1 MKFGLFDQN
10 DASGLPPHEQ
20 YENRLQLIELCD
32 RSGFHIYQV
41 SEHHGT
47 PLSLTPSPSVWLA
60 AVAQRTKRI
69 RLGPLVYLLPIY
81 NPIRLAEEICMLDQ
95 LSGGRFEFGVGRGAS
110 PHEIRFLGVR
120 PEEAADI
127 HREAF
132 DVVMQGV
139 TTGRVNHSGRWQL
152 DDVPLAVRPFQRP
165 HPPIW
170 YASASPESAVWP
182 AENGYNVIAGG
193 PIERVASVA
202 AGYREAFAKAHPN
215 AETMPLIGMNRYVVV
230 ADTDAEAEAIARKAW
245 VTFYESFI
253 LLWKKLGGQPVN
265 AKLPP
270 EIGPLLE
277 GGLAIAGRPETVAAK
292 LHEQIARAKVTFL
305 SGSFVFG
312 DMRHDAARHS
322 LELFASKVMPEL
334 SSIGE
339 PRASAP
345 SLAEA

>member
-10 DASGLPPHEQ
+10 DANGLPPHEQ

-47 PLSLTPSPSVWLA
+47 PLSLSPSPSVWLS
-60 AVAQRTKRI
+60 AVAQRTKWM

-110 PHEIRFLGVR
+110 PHEIRFLGIR

-127 HREAF
+127 YREAF
-132 DVVMQGV
+132 EIVMQGV
-139 TTGRVNHSGRWQL
+139 TTGKVNHSGRWQFE
-152 DDVPLAVRPFQRP
+152 DVPLAVRPFQRP
-165 HPPIW
+165 HPPLW

-182 AENGYNVIAGG
+182 AQNGYNVIAGG
-193 PIERVASVA
+193 PIERVTAVA
-202 AGYREAFAKAHPN
+202 AGYREAFAKAHPE

-230 ADTDAEAEAIARKAW
+230 ADTDAEAEAIARNAW
-245 VTFYESFI
+245 VTFYDSFS
-253 LLWKKLGGQPVN
+253 LLWRKLGGQPVN

-270 EIGPLLE
+270 ELGPLLE
-277 GGLAIAGRPETVAAK
+277 NGLAVAGRPETVAAK
-292 LHEQIARAKVTFL
+292 LNEQIARTKVTFL

-312 DMRHDAARHS
+312 NMRNDVARHS

-334 SSIGE
+334 ASLGE
-339 PRASAP
+339 DRAPAP